1 MKAIRNH
8 EGGSMRGIRHYRR
21 PLAIVGVAIGLA
33 LVATGCAEKAPAD
46 PSKKNG
52 VALIKKARLTICS
65 GLPYEPFESQ
75 RGNDVVGLDVD
86 LTALI
91 ANRLGVSQQYVNT
104 PFDRIRS
111 GQDLK
116 SGKCD
121 LAAAAMTITPEREKV
136 MDLSVGYFEAHQA
149 MLFRSGRPYK
159 SLKDLSGHKVG
170 VQTGAIGEAYVKK
183 QVKDQKLD
191 LDVVAYEDIGAEQQ
205 ALESGQIEA
214 IVNDLPVWTEYVKE
228 NPGKFEIGAEF
239 NTGEQYGMAVKTG
252 NKALLR
258 LVNDV
263 LKQAKEDGTYN
274 KIYQKWIGRK
284 PSG

>member
-1 MKAIRNH
+1 
-8 EGGSMRGIRHYRR
+8 
-21 PLAIVGVAIGLA
+21 
-33 LVATGCAEKAPAD
+33 
-46 PSKKNG
+46 
-52 VALIKKARLTICS
+52 
-65 GLPYEPFESQ
+65 
-75 RGNDVVGLDVD
+75 
-86 LTALI
+86 
-91 ANRLGVSQQYVNT
+91 
-104 PFDRIRS
+104 
-111 GQDLK
+111 
-116 SGKCD
+116 
-121 LAAAAMTITPEREKV
+121 
-136 MDLSVGYFEAHQA
+136 